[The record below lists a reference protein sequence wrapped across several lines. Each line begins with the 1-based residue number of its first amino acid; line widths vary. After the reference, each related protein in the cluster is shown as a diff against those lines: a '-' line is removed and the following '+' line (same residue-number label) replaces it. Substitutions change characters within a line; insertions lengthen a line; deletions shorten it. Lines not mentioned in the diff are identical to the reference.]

1 MIHLIHRYRLPAFHV
16 FLGFC
21 FHLVGKEAHAGEIAG
36 RLRLATRPDL
46 TGSAPVANR
55 RESSKSQLSWR
66 ARKRSWLYRLCDF
79 ALDEL
84 GGKRWQST
92 DVAFGKTVVD
102 S

>member
-66 ARKRSWLYRLCDF
+66 ARKRPGCIDYVTLRSTSWAASAGNQLTSLS
-79 ALDEL
+79 A
-84 GGKRWQST
+84 KR
-92 DVAFGKTVVD
+92 
-102 S
+102 